1 MNYIPR
7 YKYHRA
13 LVQWFM
19 EGLPPD
25 QVFRSFY
32 FGDCSIIIGGEF
44 NEEIKTHL
52 FGSALLENIPA
63 MDSSKG

>member
-1 MNYIPR
+1 
-7 YKYHRA
+7 
-13 LVQWFM
+13 M

-25 QVFRSFY
+25 QVFHSFY

-52 FGSALLENIPA
+52 FGGAEFENIPA